1 MSKQV
6 NSLWHIESSYN
17 IASMRKPSGK
27 RTAAGGQQEVI
38 DYYRGSREQ
47 VHKGE
52 PSDTSFANIR
62 QKNSQQD
69 QMVHPH

>member
-17 IASMRKPSGK
+17 IAQQGKPSGK

-38 DYYRGSREQ
+38 DHYRGSREQ
-47 VHKGE
+47 KYEGE
-52 PSDTSFANIR
+52 PSDTSDATIR
-62 QKNSQQD
+62 LKNRQ
-69 QMVHPH
+69 